1 MANEQST
8 LARQLR
14 VARHFPPSSG
24 ELLLLDVGCGP
35 GNSALQFL
43 DLRSDLRIIGIDFSG
58 EMLRLAQRMASR
70 LSDGVDRLTWTQ
82 ADVTRL
88 PLPDSSLD
96 TITGHSVYYML
107 EDRAA
112 FLREALRV
120 LRPGGRIILLDPLA
134 RPYPIGLL
142 ARRALRRPQISLA
155 LLGWHTVSRAHDRL
169 TLEQMAARL
178 HRRWI

>member
-1 MANEQST
+1 M
-8 LARQLR
+8 
-14 VARHFPPSSG
+14 
-24 ELLLLDVGCGP
+24 LLLDVGCGP

-43 DLRSDLRIIGIDFSG
+43 ELRSDLRIIGIDFSG
-58 EMLRLAQRMASR
+58 EILRLAQRTASR

-82 ADVTRL
+82 AHVTRL

-96 TITGHSVYYML
+96 ATTGHSVYDML
-107 EDRAA
+107 EDREA

-142 ARRALRRPQISLA
+142 RGLSINKIAKFDKALAPGWGVDIIFCSTRRQDNCKHRSVTPSAESCCLLTQIALSQGKNRK
-155 LLGWHTVSRAHDRL
+155 
-169 TLEQMAARL
+169 
-178 HRRWI
+178 